1 MGKGLQQN
9 MYDELGAVEVKQIDA
24 NRATAYIEMTS
35 YDDNNDG
42 TTLVQKWVGNW
53 NLVQEGGSWKLNK
66 PELKKLA
73 LRLRHNEARKQDSA
87 SFSNGNFSDYSSKF
101 ICA

>member
-1 MGKGLQQN
+1 
-9 MYDELGAVEVKQIDA
+9 
-24 NRATAYIEMTS
+24 MTS

-66 PELKKLA
+66 PELKKV
-73 LRLRHNEARKQDSA
+73 
-87 SFSNGNFSDYSSKF
+87 SSKVE
-101 ICA
+101 AQ